1 MDLADD
7 PALRAAIEAARA
19 WGVPLSR
26 FLGREPATVHHYDA
40 SGRLVR
46 STRES
51 EWTADDR
58 EAAMALLAYEA
69 DLCPGCRQPLA
80 ETTLAGNEER
90 YVASVAARCHRCTAV
105 AIVSE
110 KVQDR
115 PHASALLIGVELRSA
130 TARDHHEDDP
140 DQDGNASYAEHQHGA

>member
-1 MDLADD
+1 MDLGAD
-7 PALRAAIEAARA
+7 PALRTAIEAARA

-26 FLGREPATVHHYDA
+26 FLGREPATRHEYDLG
-40 SGRLVR
+40 GRLVR
-46 STRES
+46 SVSEP

-80 ETTLAGNEER
+80 ETTLAENEER

-105 AIVSE
+105 AIVQD
-110 KVQDR
+110 KVQER
-115 PHASALLIGVELRSA
+115 PHASALLIGVELRTPVEERMHVTGEA
-130 TARDHHEDDP
+130 G
-140 DQDGNASYAEHQHGA
+140 Q

>member
-1 MDLADD
+1 MDLAAD
-7 PALRAAIEAARA
+7 PALRAAVEAARA

-26 FLGREPATVHHYDA
+26 FLGRMPATRHEYDVA
-40 SGRLVR
+40 GRLVR
-46 STRES
+46 SIREP

-58 EAAMALLAYEA
+58 DAAMALLAYEA

-110 KVQDR
+110 QVQDR
-115 PHASALLIGVELRSA
+115 PHASALLIGVELRKPA
-130 TARDHHEDDP
+130 ADP
-140 DQDGNASYAEHQHGA
+140 GS